1 MKAMTG
7 LRGSRAGCAACVLL
21 AAGLVFACGNGNGNG
36 TPEDGEEDGELPSE
50 NMLSVQLVP
59 AVGYNPATDLSFLTV
74 TIHAP
79 DPMVYEDV
87 EVPAEEPFLLEL
99 ELTAEDVET
108 MAAVTVNGYRT
119 EAAGVL
125 FSTGRCPPIRL
136 GDAMPDPE
144 TGAARPL
151 KLFFHRVETFARM
164 PDSSS
169 LGVGRIGHGAAI
181 VSDGNIAVVGGAAMD
196 GLTRVVE
203 VLDLHRL
210 EFKVSAVELPSGRSE
225 FAMVGLSGGRALL
238 VGGRTPQPTA
248 HILSDDGAG
257 NLTFSQLESPA
268 GIQGVWAG
276 PRAAVLSDGSFMF
289 LGAEEGEDLPSPVIV
304 SYSEGAGLA
313 VVPAIFSG
321 GPAVLDKYR
330 PSVTVFEAG
339 GIEKIL
345 IYGGGGIMPPAL
357 AFSTVT
363 WEVVDAELTY
373 PDQRYDHGAAAVTM
387 ADEDGTMQNQ
397 AVLII
402 GGEVKVDDVTYE
414 MARTVYIYVPD
425 CLTGSCV
432 TGQAWSDAGPAL
444 ADHPAKTGSMFV
456 LPDERIL
463 YIGGRNEV
471 GEATDSVIVVT
482 AGAPSDFDV
491 AYMSLSEKRVAPLLL
506 WHEALGQLFIIGGE
520 GVGGAPLSTVEVFTP
535 REE

>member
-1 MKAMTG
+1 M
-7 LRGSRAGCAACVLL
+7 LSFLLL

-36 TPEDGEEDGELPSE
+36 TPGDGEEDGELPSE
-50 NMLSVQLVP
+50 NTLAVQLVP

-74 TIHAP
+74 TIHTP
-79 DPMVYEDV
+79 DPRVVEDV
-87 EVPAEEPFLLEL
+87 EVPAEEPFMLEF
-99 ELTAEDVET
+99 ELTAEDADTV
-108 MAAVTVNGYRT
+108 AAVTVNGYRA

-144 TGAARPL
+144 TGLARPL
-151 KLFFHRVETFARM
+151 RLFFHRVETFARM
-164 PDSSS
+164 PETSS
-169 LGVGRIGHGAAI
+169 LAVGRIGHGAA
-181 VSDGNIAVVGGAAMD
+181 VLSDGGIAVVGGAALD

-203 VLDLHRL
+203 VLDLQRL
-210 EFKVSAVELPSGRSE
+210 EFTVSPMELPAGRSE
-225 FAMVGLSGGRALL
+225 FAMVGLPGGRALL
-238 VGGRTPQPTA
+238 LGGRTPQPTA
-248 HILSDDGAG
+248 HIMSDDGAG
-257 NLTFSQLESPA
+257 NLTFAQLESPA

-276 PRAAVLSDGSFMF
+276 PRTAALSDGTFMF
-289 LGAEEGEDLPSPVIV
+289 LGADEGEDMPSPVIV
-304 SYSEGAGLA
+304 GYSEAGGLE
-313 VVPAIFSG
+313 VVPAIFGG

-339 GIEKIL
+339 GTEKIL

-357 AFSTVT
+357 AFNTVT

-387 ADEDGTMQNQ
+387 ADDGGTMQNQ

-402 GGEVKVDDVTYE
+402 GGEVKLDETTYE

-425 CLTGSCV
+425 CLAGSCV

-444 ADHPAKTGSMFV
+444 AEHPARTGSVFV

-463 YIGGRNEV
+463 YIGGRDEA

-482 AGAPSDFDV
+482 AGTPSDFDV

-520 GVGGAPLSTVEVFTP
+520 GAGGAPLTTVEVFTP